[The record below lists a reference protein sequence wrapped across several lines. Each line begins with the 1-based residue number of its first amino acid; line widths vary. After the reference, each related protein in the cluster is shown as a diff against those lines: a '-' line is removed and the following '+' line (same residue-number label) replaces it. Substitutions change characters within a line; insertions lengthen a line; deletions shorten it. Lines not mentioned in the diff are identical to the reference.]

1 MSAQKSLRVGIA
13 SDQAIFLRGLA
24 SLILSIPG
32 LDLIGEARSGA
43 ETLQLCQLSQP
54 DMLLLDLGSPRGQGS
69 EIARQVCQ
77 GWPGI
82 KLILLQDLRGEAAEP
97 DEPGCTVSMS
107 RDVSEEEFKAALE
120 QIRGRTGESNL
131 PVVFRHQPEN
141 EPEGQEGGELLPS
154 QAPAYPRSEEIL
166 KRELIMAGRIQVD
179 ILPEK
184 APVLPGWDISARLK
198 PARETSGDF
207 YDFIPLT
214 ERKWGI
220 VLADVTDKGMGAA
233 LFMAL
238 SSTLIRTYATRFP
251 TLPGLAMNAVS
262 ERLLTDTRGGM
273 FVTALFGILEP
284 HSGRFIYAN
293 AGHPPAFHIGHQHG
307 KTVIERLRAT
317 GMALGVSESAQWKQK
332 IVRMTPGDY
341 LVLYTD
347 GFTEAQN
354 RQGDFFGEER
364 LLDVVLSKIGRT
376 ARELQDALI
385 EEVNRFEGYSLPQDD
400 MALIV
405 IHREA

>member
-1 MSAQKSLRVGIA
+1 
-13 SDQAIFLRGLA
+13 
-24 SLILSIPG
+24 
-32 LDLIGEARSGA
+32 
-43 ETLQLCQLSQP
+43 
-54 DMLLLDLGSPRGQGS
+54 
-69 EIARQVCQ
+69 
-77 GWPGI
+77 
-82 KLILLQDLRGEAAEP
+82 
-97 DEPGCTVSMS
+97 
-107 RDVSEEEFKAALE
+107 
-120 QIRGRTGESNL
+120 
-131 PVVFRHQPEN
+131 
-141 EPEGQEGGELLPS
+141 
-154 QAPAYPRSEEIL
+154 
-166 KRELIMAGRIQVD
+166 
-179 ILPEK
+179 
-184 APVLPGWDISARLK
+184 
-198 PARETSGDF
+198 
-207 YDFIPLT
+207 
-214 ERKWGI
+214 
-220 VLADVTDKGMGAA
+220 
-233 LFMAL
+233 
-238 SSTLIRTYATRFP
+238 
-251 TLPGLAMNAVS
+251 
-262 ERLLTDTRGGM
+262 M